1 MTHLDYI
8 QASTSTSGSRC
19 SHLQRESILFHSA
32 LKIGVL
38 GLFILLVNAIP
49 GLGQTVDSDS
59 TASFWRNLW
68 EAKAAQLQMLFAIN
82 PEHDTILDSLFLES
96 VSALQAGKFQEAY
109 ELLEITAELI
119 DTAATSP
126 GNWPNLENTPQVA
139 NQPTSSS
146 NLFKTFPFQL
156 EVGFDQSS
164 YTTTSPGDAL
174 SALDGYQLNTP
185 FTAFQWNQNFGTDAN
200 RFTLQHRL
208 RLDSQYLNYYF
219 RNYFQQSAP
228 NHLFRLDVGGDYF
241 QNLQD
246 STNRYIDVNVEAT
259 WNRYNWTKW
268 QMFLRGYWRIK
279 RYFVDNSGFPQIN
292 QWGGE
297 WSNEWIIGLYR
308 RLGITLRGERYREF
322 QPEWNS
328 YQNVTLETFFRIAR
342 DLNRNL
348 AVSARLE
355 QREFT
360 TRLDSVTYSNRF
372 FENVNDVSGEFPLV
386 FNMSLGG
393 TAEFRYRKVKTPDE
407 FTPDE
412 RRVSLEVFSKVYFGS
427 QNYVGVGVWL
437 EQDQYTAPQTEANA
451 YVKSFNRTVYG
462 ATVYLNYF
470 DAKGRMITL
479 EGRYGKSRYPSAEAN
494 PFPSLYSDSRLYAIN
509 LVGWLPLSP
518 HIHMQMLANYS
529 TETSLV
535 YENTTAKGRTVS
547 ISLIYQW

>member
-1 MTHLDYI
+1 
-8 QASTSTSGSRC
+8 
-19 SHLQRESILFHSA
+19 
-32 LKIGVL
+32 
-38 GLFILLVNAIP
+38 
-49 GLGQTVDSDS
+49 
-59 TASFWRNLW
+59 
-68 EAKAAQLQMLFAIN
+68 
-82 PEHDTILDSLFLES
+82 
-96 VSALQAGKFQEAY
+96 
-109 ELLEITAELI
+109 
-119 DTAATSP
+119 
-126 GNWPNLENTPQVA
+126 
-139 NQPTSSS
+139 
-146 NLFKTFPFQL
+146 
-156 EVGFDQSS
+156 
-164 YTTTSPGDAL
+164 
-174 SALDGYQLNTP
+174 
-185 FTAFQWNQNFGTDAN
+185 
-200 RFTLQHRL
+200 
-208 RLDSQYLNYYF
+208 
-219 RNYFQQSAP
+219 
-228 NHLFRLDVGGDYF
+228 
-241 QNLQD
+241 
-246 STNRYIDVNVEAT
+246 
-259 WNRYNWTKW
+259 
-268 QMFLRGYWRIK
+268 MFLRGYWRIK

-529 TETSLV
+529 TETSLI